1 MDTRNEIKVY
11 IVREGMTMQ
20 EVLDRLAL
28 RHGWSRSVPNFSGKL
43 QRNTLRYNE
52 AVELADVLG
61 YDIVWQRRREGR

>member
-1 MDTRNEIKVY
+1 MDTRNEIKAY

-28 RHGWSRSVPNFSGKL
+28 RHGWSRSVPNVSGKL